1 MSTTVINLVNDKV
14 YLQRYYPTDM
24 AIRNK
29 GNLTLIT
36 PPYISDLSALLKM
49 SSRKIKL
56 NIDSNENEIPDK
68 DEVLDLIQNDCQKP
82 EKDLIS
88 RLVDISAT
96 RVSNSC
102 LARNDRKLL
111 FWDLVNKILNAKI
124 GSLVKTYKSKK
135 LTRNND
141 VNFRSSLAVKSEKV
155 HQ

>member
-1 MSTTVINLVNDKV
+1 M
-14 YLQRYYPTDM
+14 
-24 AIRNK
+24 
-29 GNLTLIT
+29 IT
-36 PPYISDLSALLKM
+36 PPYISDLSVLLKL
-49 SSRKIKL
+49 SSRNINL

-82 EKDLIS
+82 EKDKIS

-111 FWDLVNKILNAKI
+111 FWGLVNKILNAKI
-124 GSLVKTYKSKK
+124 GSLVKTYRSKK

-141 VNFRSSLAVKSEKV
+141 VNVRISIVVKSEKV